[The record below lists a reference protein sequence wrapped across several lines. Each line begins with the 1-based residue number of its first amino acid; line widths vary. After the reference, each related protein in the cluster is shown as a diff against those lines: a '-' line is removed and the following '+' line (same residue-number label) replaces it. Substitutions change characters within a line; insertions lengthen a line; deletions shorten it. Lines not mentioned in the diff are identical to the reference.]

1 MTTAQL
7 AQYLIWLSLALQ
19 SIVVF
24 VSIPYSAPW
33 FRAYLIASILRTATH
48 SAPFASSLLLDTP
61 ILVMLAGAALEAFF
75 LYTKFTGDAE
85 RKQGILQG
93 AILAGMAC
101 GCIASLA
108 SPQAN
113 LANQALATLQR
124 TTDAAVM
131 VFCGMTLMY
140 GALRPWERGHFS
152 RHHMPLLFSWSLAL
166 TVARLWPIHGNHAE
180 VNACLFTALCLIH
193 MGWLWLFL
201 GRVSLRDL
209 WPRRSSI

>member
-1 MTTAQL
+1 MTTLQL
-7 AQYLIWLSLALQ
+7 AQYLIWFSLILQ
-19 SIVVF
+19 SLVALA
-24 VSIPYSAPW
+24 SIPYPTPW
-33 FRAYLIASILRTATH
+33 FRAYLIAAALRSATH
-48 SAPFASSLLLDTP
+48 SVPFASSPLLDIP
-61 ILVMLAGAALEAFF
+61 ILVMLVGAALEAFF

-124 TTDAAVM
+124 TTDAAVA
-131 VFCGMTLMY
+131 VFCGMTLVY
-140 GALRPWERGHFS
+140 GALRPWERGHFG
-152 RHHMPLLFSWSLAL
+152 RHHILLLFLWSLAL

-180 VNACLFTALCLIH
+180 VNAALFTALCLVH
-193 MGWLWLFL
+193 MGWLRLFL

-209 WPRRSSI
+209 WPRRSST